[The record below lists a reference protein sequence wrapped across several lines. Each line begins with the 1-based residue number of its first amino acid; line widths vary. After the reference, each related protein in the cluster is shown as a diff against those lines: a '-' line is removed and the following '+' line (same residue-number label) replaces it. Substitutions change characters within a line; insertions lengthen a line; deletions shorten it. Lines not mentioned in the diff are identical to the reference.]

1 MPLGYLG
8 RMKTWT
14 WKGALALCLA
24 LLASAQ
30 TSAKEGMWI
39 PTLLKVVEG
48 DMQAMGLKLTAED
61 IYSINHSSLKDAVVH
76 FNGGCTAEMVS
87 AEGLLLTNHH
97 CGYGQIQQHSTVDND
112 LLTDGFW
119 AMTRA
124 EELPNPDLTCT
135 FIDRIEDVTERL
147 LTACEGL
154 EGDDREARWKE
165 EVAAIV
171 KEATE
176 GQGLEG
182 EVVEFDYG
190 NSHFLITSKVFRDV
204 RLVGAPP
211 SAVGKFGGD
220 TDNWVWPRHT
230 GDFSVFRI
238 YADRDNKPAAY
249 ASDNVPYTPEHH
261 FPVDVSG
268 VQDGDFTMVFGFPGR
283 TEQYLTSDAVEHVIE
298 RLNPMRIAMRDE
310 GLAVINAARASS
322 DALRIAYAA
331 KQSSVANAWKKWKGQ
346 NRGLTE
352 LHAIDKKRTLEAE
365 LNKVSGSQVVED
377 IAALN
382 AQYFPFLEARSLFIE
397 LAYYGPEVLNYA
409 HGFSAL
415 IEGKA
420 EGEARESLLAR
431 LRGAEDGFRRD
442 YDAGVD
448 ERLLGRLVEEYLK
461 WVPTNLAPDGLAAEV
476 SSAGGG
482 MAWADKVFA
491 KSVFDNADD
500 MAKLLE
506 SDNPKSWKKLAK
518 DPAYVWIESLR
529 ANYFAEVAPEY
540 GRLRGEIAAASA
552 AYTQALREAFPDRV
566 FPVDA
571 NSTLRLTYGKVEGSA
586 PYDGMQYNPLSTA
599 RGILQKYV
607 PGDPDFDMPARLVEL
622 LKAEEYGDYANEEGD
637 LVVCFTGSNHT
648 TGGNSGSPALNDMG
662 HLVGINFD
670 RSWEST
676 MSDILFDGSRC
687 RNIMVDIR
695 YVLWVMDVY
704 AGAGHLVEE
713 MTLVQGR

>member
-1 MPLGYLG
+1 
-8 RMKTWT
+8 MKTRT
-14 WKGALALCLA
+14 VKGAVALWFG
-24 LLASAQ
+24 LASMNVLQ
-30 TSAKEGMWI
+30 AKEGMWI
-39 PTLLKVVEG
+39 PTLLNLVEG

-112 LLTDGFW
+112 LLTNGFW
-119 AMTRA
+119 AMSRA

-135 FIDRIEDVTERL
+135 FIDRIEDVTLRL
-147 LTACEGL
+147 SRACVGL
-154 EGDDREARWKE
+154 SGEARDARMKE
-165 EVAAIV
+165 EMAAIV
-171 KEATE
+171 KAATE
-176 GQGLEG
+176 GKGLEG
-182 EVVEFDYG
+182 RVVAFDFG
-190 NSHFLITSKVFRDV
+190 NSHYLITSRVFKDV

-238 YADRDNKPAAY
+238 YADSDNQPSEYSA
-249 ASDNVPYTPEHH
+249 DNVPYTPRHH
-261 FPVDVSG
+261 FPVNADG
-268 VQDGDFTMVFGFPGR
+268 VEDGDFTMVFGFPGR
-283 TEQYLTSDAVEHVIE
+283 TEQYLTSSAVEHVIT

-331 KQSSVANAWKKWKGQ
+331 KQSSVANAWKKWIGQ

-352 LHAIDKKRTLEAE
+352 LHALDKKRDLESRLKAAT
-365 LNKVSGSQVVED
+365 GSTVVED
-377 IAALN
+377 LEALN
-382 AQYFPFLEARSLFIE
+382 AAFFPLLEARSLFIE
-397 LAYYGPEVLNYA
+397 LTYYGPDVLNYA
-409 HGFSAL
+409 HGFAGL
-415 IEGKA
+415 IEGTV
-420 EGEARESLLAR
+420 EGEKRDALLNAR
-431 LRGAEDGFRRD
+431 RGEEPGFRKD
-442 YDAGVD
+442 YDASVD
-448 ERLLGRLVEEYLK
+448 EQLLGRLIDTYLT
-461 WVPTNLAPDGLAAEV
+461 WMPEGMAPAGLEGEV
-476 SSAGGG
+476 AKAGGG
-482 MAWADKVFA
+482 TAWAKKLFDK
-491 KSVFDNADD
+491 STFDNAES
-500 MAKLLE
+500 MQKLLD
-506 SDNPKSWKKLAK
+506 SDHPKAWSKLAK
-518 DPAYVWIESLR
+518 DPAYVLIERLR
-529 ANYFAEVAPEY
+529 AHYFEVVAPEY
-540 GRLRGEIAAASA
+540 GRLRGEIERASG
-552 AYTQALREAFPDRV
+552 AYTKALREAFPRKV

-599 RGILQKYV
+599 KGILQKYV
-607 PGDPDFDMPARLVEL
+607 PGDPDFDMPERLVKL
-622 LKAEEYGDYANEEGD
+622 LREKEYGPYANSEGD

-648 TGGNSGSPALNDMG
+648 TGGNSGSPALDAEG

-713 MTLVQGR
+713 MTLVSQKEEE

>member
-1 MPLGYLG
+1 
-8 RMKTWT
+8 MKTWT
-14 WKGALALCLA
+14 VKGAVALWFG
-24 LLASAQ
+24 LASMNVLQ
-30 TSAKEGMWI
+30 AKEGMWI
-39 PTLLKVVEG
+39 PTLLNLVEG

-112 LLTDGFW
+112 LLTNGFW
-119 AMTRA
+119 AMSRA

-135 FIDRIEDVTERL
+135 FIDRIEDVTLRL
-147 LTACEGL
+147 SRACVGL
-154 EGDDREARWKE
+154 SGEARDARMKE
-165 EVAAIV
+165 EMAAIV
-171 KEATE
+171 KAATE
-176 GQGLEG
+176 GKGLEG
-182 EVVEFDYG
+182 RVVAFDFG
-190 NSHFLITSKVFRDV
+190 NSHYLITSRVFKDV

-238 YADRDNKPAAY
+238 YADSDNQPSEYSA
-249 ASDNVPYTPEHH
+249 DNVPYTPRHH
-261 FPVDVSG
+261 FPVNADG
-268 VQDGDFTMVFGFPGR
+268 VEDGDFTMVFGFPGR
-283 TEQYLTSDAVEHVIE
+283 TEQYLTSSAVEHVIT

-331 KQSSVANAWKKWKGQ
+331 KQSSVANAWKKWIGQ

-352 LHAIDKKRTLEAE
+352 LHALEKKRDLEAR
-365 LNKVSGSQVVED
+365 LKAATGSTVVED
-377 IAALN
+377 LEALN
-382 AQYFPFLEARSLFIE
+382 AAFFPLLEARSLFIE
-397 LAYYGPEVLNYA
+397 LAYYGPDVLNYA
-409 HGFSAL
+409 HGFAGL
-415 IEGKA
+415 IEGTV
-420 EGEARESLLAR
+420 EGEKRDALLNAR
-431 LRGAEDGFRRD
+431 RGEEPGFRKD
-442 YDAGVD
+442 YDASVD
-448 ERLLGRLVEEYLK
+448 EQLLGRLIDTYLT
-461 WVPTNLAPDGLAAEV
+461 WMPEGMAPAGLEGEV
-476 SSAGGG
+476 AKAGGG
-482 MAWADKVFA
+482 TAWAKKLFDK
-491 KSVFDNADD
+491 STFDNAES
-500 MAKLLE
+500 MQKLLD
-506 SDNPKSWKKLAK
+506 SDHPKAWSKLAK
-518 DPAYVWIESLR
+518 DPAYVLIERLR
-529 ANYFAEVAPEY
+529 AHYFEVVAPEY
-540 GRLRGEIAAASA
+540 GRLRGEIERASG
-552 AYTQALREAFPDRV
+552 AYTKALRQAFPRKV
-566 FPVDA
+566 FPMDA

-599 RGILQKYV
+599 KGILQKYV
-607 PGDPDFDMPARLVEL
+607 PGDPDFDMPERLVKL
-622 LKAEEYGDYANEEGD
+622 LREKEYGPYANSEGD

-648 TGGNSGSPALNDMG
+648 TGGNSGSPALDAEG

-713 MTLVQGR
+713 MTLVSQKEEE

>member
-1 MPLGYLG
+1 M
-8 RMKTWT
+8 
-14 WKGALALCLA
+14 
-24 LLASAQ
+24 
-30 TSAKEGMWI
+30 
-39 PTLLKVVEG
+39 
-48 DMQAMGLKLTAED
+48 
-61 IYSINHSSLKDAVVH
+61 
-76 FNGGCTAEMVS
+76 
-87 AEGLLLTNHH
+87 
-97 CGYGQIQQHSTVDND
+97 
-112 LLTDGFW
+112 
-119 AMTRA
+119 
-124 EELPNPDLTCT
+124 
-135 FIDRIEDVTERL
+135 
-147 LTACEGL
+147 
-154 EGDDREARWKE
+154 
-165 EVAAIV
+165 AAIV

-211 SAVGKFGGD
+211 SAVGKFGGHRQLGLA
-220 TDNWVWPRHT
+220 TSH

-331 KQSSVANAWKKWKGQ
+331 KQSSEANAWKKRKGQ

-442 YDAGVD
+442 YDSGVD

-461 WVPTNLAPDGLAAEV
+461 WIPADLAPGVGREV
-476 SSAGGG
+476 EAREAGWLGPTKSSPRVCSTTRTTWPSCWRTTTPNRGRSSRRTPRTCGSKSFVRTTSRRWPLSTV
-482 MAWADKVFA
+482 AW
-491 KSVFDNADD
+491 
-500 MAKLLE
+500 
-506 SDNPKSWKKLAK
+506 
-518 DPAYVWIESLR
+518 
-529 ANYFAEVAPEY
+529 
-540 GRLRGEIAAASA
+540 GRLPRPPRRTPGLE
-552 AYTQALREAFPDRV
+552 EAFPDRV
-566 FPVDA
+566 FFVDA
-571 NSTLRLTYGKVEGSA
+571 NSTLRLTYGKVEEA
-586 PYDGMQYNPLSTA
+586 PYDGMQHNPLSTA
-599 RGILQKYV
+599 WHLAEVRQAIQISTCLRGLWSCWKRRNTETTPTKTATSWCASGPTTRQEATQALSV
-607 PGDPDFDMPARLVEL
+607 ERHGAPGD
-622 LKAEEYGDYANEEGD
+622 
-637 LVVCFTGSNHT
+637 
-648 TGGNSGSPALNDMG
+648 
-662 HLVGINFD
+662 INFD

-687 RNIMVDIR
+687 RTS
-695 YVLWVMDVY
+695 WWTS
-704 AGAGHLVEE
+704 GTSSG
-713 MTLVQGR
+713 